1 MSLLFSSF
9 VQFVLSG
16 ATSGCVYTL
25 VAIGIVLC
33 ASATNVINFAQGE
46 FVMLGGLVGA
56 TCALAGI
63 PAPLAVL
70 AAMATGAVIGAIQER
85 LTIAPIRG
93 APAFMQITVTL
104 GVAVCIRGAA
114 LLIWGKDPHG
124 LGGFS
129 GDGVIEVVGAYVPT
143 QALWV
148 WGTTIVAI
156 AATFWCLNATWAG
169 RAIRA
174 VSTNAVAARLMGI
187 NTGLVSL
194 LVFTVGGAMGGLA
207 GVVIAPITTVSWDT
221 GLEYSVKGFTAAII
235 GGLKSPGKAA
245 AVAMGIGLIESLA
258 AAYISSGSK
267 DIITYGALLL
277 YLMMHG
283 GVFTLGRRPVG
294 ANEQH

>member
-1 MSLLFSSF
+1 MTALSSF
-9 VQFVLSG
+9 AQFILSG

-33 ASATNVINFAQGE
+33 ASATNVINLAQGE

-56 TCALAGI
+56 TCAIAGV
-63 PAPLAVL
+63 PVPLAVL
-70 AAMATGAVIGAIQER
+70 AAMATGAAIAATQEL

-93 APAFMQITVTL
+93 APAFLQITVTL

-114 LLIWGKDPHG
+114 LLLWGKDPLG
-124 LGGFS
+124 LPGFT
-129 GDGVIEVVGAYVPT
+129 GDDVFEVAGTYVPN

-148 WGTTIVAI
+148 WALTALTI
-156 AATFWCLNATWAG
+156 AATFWCLNATSAG

-174 VSTNAVAARLMGI
+174 VSTNPLAARLMGI

-194 LVFTVGGAMGGLA
+194 LVFTLGGAMGGLA
-207 GVVIAPITTVSWDT
+207 GIVIAPITTVSWDT

-235 GGLKSPGKAA
+235 GGLKSPGWAA
-245 AVAMGIGLIESLA
+245 AIAMGIGITESLA

-267 DIITYGALLL
+267 DIVTFSALLL
-277 YLMMHG
+277 YLMVQG
-283 GVFTLGRRPVG
+283 GVFTLGRRPLG
-294 ANEQH
+294 ANEHH

>member
-16 ATSGCVYTL
+16 ATSGCIYTL

-63 PAPLAVL
+63 PAPFAVV
-70 AAMATGAVIGAIQER
+70 AAMATGAVIGVLQER

-124 LGGFS
+124 LAGFS
-129 GDGVIEVVGAYVPT
+129 GDAVIE
-143 QALWV
+143 
-148 WGTTIVAI
+148 I
-156 AATFWCLNATWAG
+156 
-169 RAIRA
+169 
-174 VSTNAVAARLMGI
+174 
-187 NTGLVSL
+187 
-194 LVFTVGGAMGGLA
+194 GGAHIPTPSL
-207 GVVIAPITTVSWDT
+207 GVSGPGARELPTT
-221 GLEYSVKGFTAAII
+221 
-235 GGLKSPGKAA
+235 
-245 AVAMGIGLIESLA
+245 
-258 AAYISSGSK
+258 
-267 DIITYGALLL
+267 
-277 YLMMHG
+277 
-283 GVFTLGRRPVG
+283 
-294 ANEQH
+294 

>member
-1 MSLLFSSF
+1 MNLSSLA
-9 VQFVLSG
+9 QFVLSG

-46 FVMLGGLVGA
+46 FVMLGGLVGVS
-56 TCALAGI
+56 CVLAHVPI
-63 PAPLAVL
+63 PLAIV
-70 AAMATGAVIGAIQER
+70 AAAATGAIIAILQER
-85 LTIAPIRG
+85 LTIAPIRNA
-93 APAFMQITVTL
+93 APFMQITVTL

-114 LLIWGKDPHG
+114 LLIWGKDPYG
-124 LGGFS
+124 LAGFS
-129 GDGVIEVVGAYVPT
+129 GDGVIEVAGAYIPI
-143 QALWV
+143 QALWIWAV
-148 WGTTIVAI
+148 TAATIVA
-156 AATFWCLNATWAG
+156 TFWYLNSTRSG

-174 VSTNAVAARLMGI
+174 VSNNPIAARLMGI

-194 LVFTVGGAMGGLA
+194 AVFAAGGAMGGLA
-207 GVVIAPITTVSWDT
+207 GVIIAPITTVSWDT

-235 GGLKSPGKAA
+235 GGLKSPGRAA
-245 AVAMGIGLIESLA
+245 AIAFGIGIVESLA

-277 YLMMHG
+277 YLMLRG
-283 GVFTLGRRPVG
+283 GVFTLGRRPLG